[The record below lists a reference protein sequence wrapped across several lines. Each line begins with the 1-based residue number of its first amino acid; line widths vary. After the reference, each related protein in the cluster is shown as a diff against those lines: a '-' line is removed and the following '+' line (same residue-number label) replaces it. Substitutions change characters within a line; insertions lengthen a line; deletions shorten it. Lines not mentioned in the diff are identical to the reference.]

1 MNEPI
6 YQAEDAVRTLKI
18 YMDNN
23 PEDPREWCDLGTM
36 VCSHDRYNLGDEQT
50 DNIDDYLERLAEDLD
65 PGFEKWVEYWSEGP
79 GWAILHKDMK
89 QEGGEAVILLYDKLH
104 QKINKKVWE
113 ILDKHLIILP
123 LYLYDH
129 SGITI
134 STKPFSCPWDSGQ
147 VGFIYVEKKKVK
159 EEWGWK
165 RLTPDRIKK
174 IERFLKAEVEVYD
187 QYLRGDVYGF
197 ECEYKYPFSLEHED
211 FFDSCWGFYGS
222 DWDENGLREQ
232 LPPDFRHLVDKLEY
246 CR

>member
-18 YMDNN
+18 YID
-23 PEDPREWCDLGTM
+23 EDPINPREWDNLGVM

-50 DNIDDYLERLAEDLD
+50 NDIDDYFDSLAEELD
-65 PGFEKWVEYWSEGP
+65 PGFRKWWEYWNEGP
-79 GWAILHKDMK
+79 GWSILCNRTK
-89 QEGGEAVILLYDKLH
+89 EGKNTYIIDVYDTFH
-104 QKINKKVWE
+104 EMVNKKIWK

-129 SGITI
+129 SGITM
-134 STKPFSCPWDSGQ
+134 STGPFSCPWDSGQ

-222 DWDENGLREQ
+222 DWDENGLREH
-232 LPPDFRHLVDKLEY
+232 LPPDFQHLVDKLE
-246 CR
+246 